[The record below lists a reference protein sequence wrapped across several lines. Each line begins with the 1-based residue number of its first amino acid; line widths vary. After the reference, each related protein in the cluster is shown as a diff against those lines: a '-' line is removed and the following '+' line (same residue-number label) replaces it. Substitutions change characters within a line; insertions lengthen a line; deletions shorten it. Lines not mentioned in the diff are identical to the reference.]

1 MSVSNLITKV
11 DYFIVGLNN
20 AFIKFHFINNT
31 VTLLETEMDKIKEQT
46 SKQLQDA
53 ETVLELEKQKLLK
66 VNSEL

>member
-1 MSVSNLITKV
+1 MSASNLITKV
-11 DYFIVGLNN
+11 DYFIVGLKN
-20 AFIKFHFINNT
+20 AFVKVHFINNT

-53 ETVLELEKQKLLK
+53 ETVLEVEKQKLLK

>member
-1 MSVSNLITKV
+1 MSASNLITKV

-20 AFIKFHFINNT
+20 TFVKVHIINNT

-53 ETVLELEKQKLLK
+53 ETVLEVEKQKLLK